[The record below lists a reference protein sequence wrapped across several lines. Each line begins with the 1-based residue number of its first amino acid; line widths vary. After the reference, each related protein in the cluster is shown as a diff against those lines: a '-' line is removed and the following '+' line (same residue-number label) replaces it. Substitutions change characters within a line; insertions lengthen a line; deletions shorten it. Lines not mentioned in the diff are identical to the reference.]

1 MPWQVPG
8 FGLPYQAFS
17 CMLIFMTQD
26 VRRGAGSSLPQG
38 CLVAGAIL
46 SLAFGLMLST
56 KNVTRHNDTFACYG
70 GLGAGFPVSFLCDYS
85 GGGSPISSAGRIDM
99 ADFPYFSPQ
108 GTLADL
114 LFYSI
119 QLGMIGFMVTGI
131 MQKNYRLAALV
142 LLLYVAGF
150 LSAVLLFQPIDVRI
164 ERSFPTTPTPAASPT
179 TIAADS
185 LPATPDLKP

>member
-1 MPWQVPG
+1 
-8 FGLPYQAFS
+8 
-17 CMLIFMTQD
+17 MLIFMIQY
-26 VRRGAGSSLPQG
+26 VHRGAGPSLPQG
-38 CLVAGAIL
+38 CIVAGAIL
-46 SLAFGLMLST
+46 FLAFGLMLIT
-56 KNVTRHNDTFACYG
+56 KNMTRHNDTFACYG

-119 QLGMIGFMVTGI
+119 QLGMIRFTVASI

-142 LLLYVAGF
+142 LLLYLAGF
-150 LSAVLLFQPIDVRI
+150 VSAVLVFQPIDVRI

-179 TIAADS
+179 TS
-185 LPATPDLKP
+185 ATNSPLVTPEQKP